1 MEKIIICDILVLI
14 VMEFNMSKYGI
25 HRFLR
30 FSMMLLFV
38 LIFSLQNMISQE
50 KTNFNQFYKFPISIG
65 LDYAEL
71 TPFSD
76 VGFDSTLT
84 EIALNVRYPIPSI
97 PQLQPS
103 LQLGALSFD
112 DLERSQEDKWD
123 HTHYFGSLGAMWA
136 HRFSKT
142 FEVSGELSTGISYA
156 LYPNVNPSGVA
167 ASSTNLLVSTGLRV
181 SLNPSYNLSLDVHP
195 SLKYMKYI
203 GDASNFDLFDGF
215 SFGIGFSGHYRF
227 GKDPDAPQAII
238 RSIKFEVE
246 RLPSIFAAMQ
256 SYYVT
261 NPIGK
266 VTITNTEDFSIYDV
280 DVSFFQAGYMDN
292 PTKAVTLTEMEAGET
307 VEVDLFASFNDAV
320 FSKNGVTPLTG
331 EVNVDYIWRNR
342 PVNQV
347 ASVSYDLH
355 DKTALTWDDDR
366 KVGAFITSA
375 DSALR
380 NYASAI
386 RQYTKDDTVPNFS
399 DALQAAMQIYYGLA
413 ELGIIY
419 QIDPTSP
426 FDAAQ
431 DNPQIVDSIS
441 IPRDTLTRL
450 TGDCDDLTAVYT
462 ALLETLGI
470 ETAFITV
477 PGHIYAAFN
486 TGVPSKDFRKVHNDK
501 SMTLSVDGT
510 LWVPVEITLMGTDD
524 FLSAW
529 RIGIMEFAAVA
540 DTPDLRNINKTRE
553 AQEIFRP
560 VGLTETD
567 LGLQYGSKAEIV
579 KNFKRDMDKL
589 IDNVIDDYKE
599 TASASKRKRDFNKLG
614 IIAAQFGRV
623 SAAEEAFNG
632 ALSLDRNYLNP
643 KINLG
648 NLYYMEEEYQD
659 ALRNFLG
666 AERTLVEA
674 EKQSSAIYPKILLN
688 IARTYYELENYDRV
702 SEYYDRVTELD
713 PALTA
718 KYTYLHSDSG
728 GSRASD
734 AGSFSEVLFVDEE

>member
-1 MEKIIICDILVLI
+1 
-14 VMEFNMSKYGI
+14 
-25 HRFLR
+25 
-30 FSMMLLFV
+30 
-38 LIFSLQNMISQE
+38 
-50 KTNFNQFYKFPISIG
+50 
-65 LDYAEL
+65 
-71 TPFSD
+71 
-76 VGFDSTLT
+76 
-84 EIALNVRYPIPSI
+84 
-97 PQLQPS
+97 
-103 LQLGALSFD
+103 
-112 DLERSQEDKWD
+112 
-123 HTHYFGSLGAMWA
+123 
-136 HRFSKT
+136 
-142 FEVSGELSTGISYA
+142 
-156 LYPNVNPSGVA
+156 
-167 ASSTNLLVSTGLRV
+167 
-181 SLNPSYNLSLDVHP
+181 
-195 SLKYMKYI
+195 
-203 GDASNFDLFDGF
+203 
-215 SFGIGFSGHYRF
+215 
-227 GKDPDAPQAII
+227 
-238 RSIKFEVE
+238 
-246 RLPSIFAAMQ
+246 
-256 SYYVT
+256 
-261 NPIGK
+261 
-266 VTITNTEDFSIYDV
+266 
-280 DVSFFQAGYMDN
+280 
-292 PTKAVTLTEMEAGET
+292 MEAGQT
-307 VEVDLFASFNDAV
+307 IEVDLFASFNDAV

-331 EVNVDYIWRNR
+331 EVKVDYLWRNR

-366 KVGAFITSA
+366 KVGAFITYA

-386 RQYTKDDTVPNFS
+386 RQYTKDDIVPSFS
-399 DALQAAMQIYYGLA
+399 DSLQAAMQIYYGLA

-486 TGVPSKDFRKVHNDK
+486 TGVASKDFRKVHNDK
-501 SMTLSVDGT
+501 SMTLSIDGS

-540 DTPDLRNINKTRE
+540 DTPDLRHVIKTRE

-560 VGLTETD
+560 VGLQETD
-567 LGLQYGSKAEIV
+567 LGLQYGSRSEIV

-599 TASASKRKRDFNKLG
+599 TASSSMRKRDFNKLG
-614 IIAAQFGRV
+614 IIAAQFGRASV
-623 SAAEEAFNG
+623 AEEAFNS

-666 AERTLVEA
+666 AERTMVEA
-674 EKQSSAIYPKILLN
+674 GKQSSAVYPKILLN
-688 IARTYYELENYDRV
+688 ISRTYYELENYDRV
-702 SEYYDRVTELD
+702 AEYYNRVNEFD
-713 PALTA
+713 PVLTA

-734 AGSFSEVLFVDEE
+734 AGSFSEILFIEEEE

>member
-1 MEKIIICDILVLI
+1 MSNFKI
-14 VMEFNMSKYGI
+14 
-25 HRFLR
+25 RPFLQI
-30 FSMMLLFV
+30 FLLFV
-38 LIFSLQNMISQE
+38 LITMSSTLSIYSQE
-50 KTNFNQFYKFPISIG
+50 KTDFNKFYQFPFSLGVGYVS
-65 LDYAEL
+65 L
-71 TPFSD
+71 TPFAD
-76 VGFDSTLT
+76 YGFDATLT
-84 EIALNVRYPIPSI
+84 EISGNIRYPIPSM
-97 PQLQPS
+97 PQLQP
-103 LQLGALSFD
+103 LVQFGILRFD
-112 DLERSQEDKWD
+112 DIERDNEDKWD
-123 HTHYFGSLGAMWA
+123 HTHYSASLGALYSN
-136 HRFSKT
+136 RFSKT
-142 FEVSGELSTGISYA
+142 FEVGGEFTFGISQA
-156 LYPNVNPSGVA
+156 IFPNVDPEGVPRGA
-167 ASSTNLLVSTGLRV
+167 MNLIASAGARV
-181 SLNPSYNLSLDVHP
+181 SLDPSYSLSLDIQP
-195 SLKYMKYI
+195 TLKYAKYI
-203 GDASNFDLFDGF
+203 GEAQTFGLFDGL
-215 SFGIGFSGHYRF
+215 SFGIAFSGHYRF
-227 GKDPDAPQAII
+227 GEDPDAPQAII

-261 NPIGK
+261 NSIGTIK
-266 VTITNTEDFSIYDV
+266 ITNTEDFSIYDV
-280 DVSFFQAGYMDN
+280 DVSFFQAGFMDN
-292 PTKAVTLTEMEAGET
+292 PTKAITISEMEAGES
-307 VEVDLFASFNDAV
+307 VDVDLFASFNDAV

-331 EVNVDYIWRNR
+331 EINIDYIWRNR

-347 ASVSYDLH
+347 ASVSYDLQ

-380 NYASAI
+380 NYSSAI
-386 RQYTKDDTVPNFS
+386 KQYVKDDMVPSFS
-399 DALQAAMQIYYGLA
+399 DALQAAIQIYYALG

-426 FDAAQ
+426 FTAAQ

-441 IPRDTLTRL
+441 IPRDTLVRL

-486 TGVPSKDFRKVHNDK
+486 TGVPSKDFRKVHSDK
-501 SMTLSVDGT
+501 SMTLSIDGT
-510 LWVPVEITLMGTDD
+510 LWVPVEITLIGTDD

-529 RIGIMEFAAVA
+529 RIGMMEFAAVA
-540 DTPDLRNINKTRE
+540 DTPELRHVIKTRE

-560 VGLTETD
+560 VGLVETD

-589 IDNVIDDYKE
+589 IDNVIADYKE
-599 TASASKRKRDFNKLG
+599 AASNSKRKRDFNKLG
-614 IIAAQFGRV
+614 IISAQFGRI
-623 SAAEEAFNG
+623 ATAEEAFNS

-643 KINLG
+643 QINLG
-648 NLYYMEEEYQD
+648 NLYYMEEEYQE

-666 AERTLVEA
+666 AERIMAEA
-674 EKQSSAIYPKILLN
+674 GRQGSSVYPKILLN

-702 SEYYDRVTELD
+702 AEYYNRINEFD

-728 GSRASD
+728 GKAAD
-734 AGSFSEVLFVDEE
+734 AGSFSEILFIDDEE

>member
-1 MEKIIICDILVLI
+1 MINLG
-14 VMEFNMSKYGI
+14 F

-30 FSMMLLFV
+30 ISLFV
-38 LIFSLQNMISQE
+38 LLVLLFPLLTLPAEE

-65 LDYAEL
+65 VDYADL
-71 TPFSD
+71 APFSD
-76 VGFDSTLT
+76 YGFDSTLT
-84 EIALNVRYPIPSI
+84 EIAGNVRYPIPSL
-97 PQLQPS
+97 PQLQPMFKFGI
-103 LQLGALSFD
+103 LTFD
-112 DLERSQEDKWD
+112 DIERDHEDKWD
-123 HTHYFGSLGAMWA
+123 HTHYFATLGALFSN
-136 HRFSKT
+136 RFSKT
-142 FEVSGELSTGISYA
+142 FEVGGELSAGFSYA
-156 LYPNVNPSGVA
+156 IYPNVNPTGA
-167 ASSTNLLVSTGLRV
+167 ATSSTNILASAGLRV
-181 SLNPSYNLSLDVHP
+181 SLDPAYNLSLDIHP
-195 SLKYMKYI
+195 VLNYMQYV
-203 GDASNFDLFDGF
+203 GAATTFGLFDGF
-215 SFGIGFSGHYRF
+215 SFGLGFSGHYRF
-227 GKDPDAPQAII
+227 GADPDAPQAII

-256 SYYVT
+256 SYYIT

-266 VTITNTEDFSIYDV
+266 IAITNTEDFSIYDV

-292 PTKAVTLTEMEAGET
+292 PTKAVTIVEMEAGET

-331 EVNVDYIWRNR
+331 EVKVDYIWRNR

-366 KVGAFITSA
+366 KVGAFITYA

-386 RQYTKDDTVPNFS
+386 RQYTKDDIVPTFS

-431 DNPQIVDSIS
+431 DNPLIVDSIS
-441 IPRDTLTRL
+441 IPRDTLVRL
-450 TGDCDDLTAVYT
+450 TGDCDDLTVAYT

-486 TGVPSKDFRKVHNDK
+486 TGVPSKDYRKVHSDK
-501 SMTLSVDGT
+501 SMTLSIDGT

-529 RIGIMEFAAVA
+529 RIGVMEFAAVA
-540 DTPDLRNINKTRE
+540 DRPDLRHVIKTRE

-599 TASASKRKRDFNKLG
+599 TASNSKRKRDFNKLG
-614 IIAAQFGRV
+614 IVAAQFGRITT
-623 SAAEEAFNG
+623 AEEAFNS

-643 KINLG
+643 QINLG
-648 NLYYMEEEYQD
+648 NLYYMEEEYQE

-666 AERTLVEA
+666 AERIMAEA
-674 EKQSSAIYPKILLN
+674 GRQGSSVYPKILLN

-702 SEYYDRVTELD
+702 AEYYNRINEFD
-713 PALTA
+713 PELTA

-728 GSRASD
+728 GGRASD
-734 AGSFSEVLFVDEE
+734 AGSFSEILFIDDEE

>member
-1 MEKIIICDILVLI
+1 MCV
-14 VMEFNMSKYGI
+14 SQS
-25 HRFLR
+25 HRCSFV
-30 FSMMLLFV
+30 LLFIILFPCNNIV
-38 LIFSLQNMISQE
+38 SQE
-50 KTNFNQFYKFPISIG
+50 TANFNEFYKFPVSIG
-65 LDYAEL
+65 ADYIGL
-71 TPFSD
+71 SPFND
-76 VGFDSTLT
+76 YGFDVTLT
-84 EIALNVRYPIPSI
+84 ELSGNVRVPLPSM
-97 PQLQPS
+97 PQLQPM
-103 LQLGALSFD
+103 LQIGVIQFTDLNRD
-112 DLERSQEDKWD
+112 DPEKWD
-123 HTHYFGSLGAMWA
+123 HTHYFGTLGALWSN
-136 HRFSKT
+136 RFSKT
-142 FEVSGELSTGISYA
+142 FELGGEAALGLTQAVFPNIDPDGVSRGSLNILGSA
-156 LYPNVNPSGVA
+156 
-167 ASSTNLLVSTGLRV
+167 GLRA
-181 SLNPSYNLSLDVHP
+181 SLNPSYNFSLDIHP

-203 GDASNFDLFDGF
+203 GSAETFGLFDGF

-227 GKDPDAPQAII
+227 GTDPDAPQAII

-266 VTITNTEDFSIYDV
+266 VSITNTEDFSIFDV

-292 PTKAVTLTEMEAGET
+292 PTKAITIAEMEAGET

-331 EVNVDYIWRNR
+331 EVKVDYLWRNR
-342 PVNQV
+342 PVDQV

-366 KVGAFITSA
+366 KVGAFITYA

-386 RQYTKDDTVPNFS
+386 RQYTKDDIVPSFS
-399 DALQAAMQIYYGLA
+399 DSLQAAMQIYYGLA

-486 TGVPSKDFRKVHNDK
+486 TGVASKDFRKVHNDK
-501 SMTLSVDGT
+501 SMTLSIDGS

-540 DTPDLRNINKTRE
+540 DTPDLRHLIKTRE

-560 VGLTETD
+560 VGLQETD
-567 LGLQYGSKAEIV
+567 LGLQYGSKSEIV

-589 IDNVIDDYKE
+589 IDNVIEDYKE
-599 TASASKRKRDFNKLG
+599 TASSSMRKRDFNKLG
-614 IIAAQFGRV
+614 IIAAQFGRTSV
-623 SAAEEAFNG
+623 AEDAFNS

-648 NLYYMEEEYQD
+648 NLFYMQEEYQD

-666 AERTLVEA
+666 AERTMAEA
-674 EKQSSAIYPKILLN
+674 GKQGSAVYPKILLN

-702 SEYYDRVTELD
+702 AEYYNRVNEFD
-713 PALTA
+713 PGLTA
-718 KYTYLHSDSG
+718 KYTYLHSGDA

-734 AGSFSEVLFVDEE
+734 AGSFSEILFIEEEE

>member
-1 MEKIIICDILVLI
+1 MSNFGNHRFFKIISLVVLI
-14 VMEFNMSKYGI
+14 SIISISNLS
-25 HRFLR
+25 
-30 FSMMLLFV
+30 
-38 LIFSLQNMISQE
+38 SQE
-50 KTNFNQFYKFPISIG
+50 KTDFNKFYQFPFSIG
-65 LDYAEL
+65 VDYANL
-71 TPFSD
+71 SPLND
-76 VGFDSTLT
+76 YGFDSTLT
-84 EIALNVRYPIPSI
+84 EITGNIRYPIPSI
-97 PQLQPS
+97 PQLQP
-103 LQLGALSFD
+103 LFQFGILSFD
-112 DLERSQEDKWD
+112 DAERDHEDKWD
-123 HTHYFGSLGAMWA
+123 HTHYFASLGALYSN
-136 HRFSKT
+136 RFSRT
-142 FEVSGELSTGISYA
+142 FEVGGELTLGVSQAIF
-156 LYPNVNPSGVA
+156 PNIDPEGVPRG
-167 ASSTNLLVSTGLRV
+167 TMNLLASAGIRA
-181 SLNPSYNLSLDVHP
+181 SLDPSYSLSLDIHP
-195 SLKYMKYI
+195 TLKYAMYI
-203 GDASNFDLFDGF
+203 GEAQTFGLFDGF

-227 GKDPDAPQAII
+227 GEDPDAPQAII

-246 RLPSIFAAMQ
+246 RLPAIFAAMQ

-261 NPIGK
+261 NPIGT
-266 VTITNTEDFSIYDV
+266 VAITNTEDFSIYDV

-292 PTKAVTLTEMEAGET
+292 PTKAVTIAEMEAGET
-307 VEVDLFASFNDAV
+307 VAVDLLASFNDAV

-331 EVNVDYIWRNR
+331 EVKVDYLWRNR

-347 ASVSYDLH
+347 SSVSYDLH

-366 KVGAFITSA
+366 KVGAFITYA

-386 RQYTKDDTVPNFS
+386 RQYTKDDIVPTFS

-431 DNPQIVDSIS
+431 DNPQIIDSIS
-441 IPRDTLTRL
+441 IPRDTLVRL
-450 TGDCDDLTAVYT
+450 TGDCDDLTTVYT

-486 TGVPSKDFRKVHNDK
+486 TGVASKDFRKVHNDK
-501 SMTLSVDGT
+501 SMTLSIDGS

-540 DTPDLRNINKTRE
+540 DRPDMRHVIKTRE

-589 IDNVIDDYKE
+589 IDNVIADYKE
-599 TASASKRKRDFNKLG
+599 TASNSKRKRDFNKLG
-614 IIAAQFGRV
+614 IISAQFGRI
-623 SAAEEAFNG
+623 ATAEEAFNS

-643 KINLG
+643 QINLG
-648 NLYYMEEEYQD
+648 NLYYMEEEYQE

-666 AERTLVEA
+666 AERIMAEA
-674 EKQSSAIYPKILLN
+674 GRQGSSVYPKILLN

-702 SEYYDRVTELD
+702 AEYYNRINEFD

-734 AGSFSEVLFVDEE
+734 AGSFSEILFIDDEE

>member
-1 MEKIIICDILVLI
+1 
-14 VMEFNMSKYGI
+14 MSNPGI
-25 HRFLR
+25 RRFLYI
-30 FSMMLLFV
+30 SLFV
-38 LIFSLQNMISQE
+38 LLVLLFPALNLMSEE
-50 KTNFNQFYKFPISIG
+50 KTNFNEFYKFPLSIG
-65 LDYAEL
+65 VDYVGL
-71 TPFSD
+71 SPFND
-76 VGFDSTLT
+76 YGFDVTLT
-84 EIALNVRYPIPSI
+84 EVSGNVRYPLPSI
-97 PQLQPS
+97 PQLQPMIQFGVMQFS
-103 LQLGALSFD
+103 
-112 DLERSQEDKWD
+112 DLNRDEPEKWD
-123 HTHYFGSLGAMWA
+123 HTHYFGALGTLWSN
-136 HRFSKT
+136 RFSKT
-142 FEVSGELSTGISYA
+142 FELSGELAFGLSQAVFPNIDPEGISRGSLNILGSA
-156 LYPNVNPSGVA
+156 
-167 ASSTNLLVSTGLRV
+167 GLRA
-181 SLNPSYNLSLDVHP
+181 SLNPAYNLSIDIHP
-195 SLKYMKYI
+195 ALRYMKYI
-203 GDASNFDLFDGF
+203 GDAETFGLFDGF
-215 SFGIGFSGHYRF
+215 SFGVGFSGHYRF
-227 GKDPDAPQAII
+227 GNDPDAPQALI
-238 RSIKFEVE
+238 RSIKFDVE

-261 NPIGK
+261 NSIGK
-266 VTITNTEDFSIYDV
+266 VSITNSEDFSIYDV

-292 PTKAVTLTEMEAGET
+292 PTKAITIQEMEAGET

-331 EVNVDYIWRNR
+331 EVKVDYIWRNR

-366 KVGAFITSA
+366 KVGAFITYA

-386 RQYTKDDTVPNFS
+386 RQYAKDDVVPSFS
-399 DALQAAMQIYYGLA
+399 DSLQAAMQIYYGLS

-441 IPRDTLTRL
+441 IPRDTLVRL

-501 SMTLSVDGT
+501 SMTLSIDGS
-510 LWVPVEITLMGTDD
+510 LWVPVEITLIGTDD

-529 RIGIMEFAAVA
+529 RIGMMEFAAVA
-540 DTPDLRNINKTRE
+540 DTPDLRHVIKTRE

-560 VGLTETD
+560 VGLVETD
-567 LGLQYGSKAEIV
+567 LGLQYGSKSEIV

-589 IDNVIDDYKE
+589 IDNVIEDYKE
-599 TASASKRKRDFNKLG
+599 TASSSKRKRDFNKLG
-614 IIAAQFGRV
+614 IIAAQFGRTGT
-623 SAAEEAFNG
+623 AEEAFNS

-666 AERTLVEA
+666 AERTMAEA
-674 EKQSSAIYPKILLN
+674 GRQSSAIYPKILLN

-702 SEYYDRVTELD
+702 AEYYNRVNGID
-713 PALTA
+713 SGLTA

-734 AGSFSEVLFVDEE
+734 AGSFSEILFIDEEE